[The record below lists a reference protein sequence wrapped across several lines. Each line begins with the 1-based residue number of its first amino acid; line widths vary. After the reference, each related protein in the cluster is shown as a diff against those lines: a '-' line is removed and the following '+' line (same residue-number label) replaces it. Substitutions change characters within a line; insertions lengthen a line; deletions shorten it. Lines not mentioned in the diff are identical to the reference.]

1 MHCYQIIERGKHKKT
16 QSSKPLIASLLLNSI
31 TVLDTNS
38 FTDYQE
44 NAEHLNPIT
53 EVGYVSPSPA
63 NYAN

>member
-1 MHCYQIIERGKHKKT
+1 MATRAHIVKR
-16 QSSKPLIASLLLNSI
+16 NSI

-53 EVGYVSPSPA
+53 EEGFASPR
-63 NYAN
+63 